1 MPFMSVAGD
10 HAKNDMAGDEDDS
23 WKSILT
29 KAGFECVPVLKGTAE
44 FDNFVQIW
52 VDHLSGP
59 LAHF

>member
-1 MPFMSVAGD
+1 MVFD
-10 HAKNDMAGDEDDS
+10 KKNTA
-23 WKSILT
+23 
-29 KAGFECVPVLKGTAE
+29 TAE